1 MDLYVRQSN
10 IAAIKMYKKLGYFIY
25 QVIPGYYSADA
36 NFPDEA
42 ALDMRKPLRRDS
54 KLLTSLRLAISKEN
68 EENLLKQVFEK

>member
-42 ALDMRKPLRRDS
+42 ALDMRKPLRRDL

-68 EENLLKQVFEK
+68 EEKLLKQVFEK